1 MSTRIVAFGGGHGL
15 AAMLSAL
22 RDISSEITAVVTVAD
37 NGGSSGQL
45 RSEFGVM
52 PPGDL
57 RMALSALCSDDEWGS
72 SWAQALQHRFE
83 SEGPLNGHALG
94 NLLLTALWNLN
105 NDPVV
110 GLDKVGEL
118 LRIVGRVLPMAA
130 IPIEIEATLKPL
142 SNGQPGRVIR
152 GQVEVAE
159 AAGEVVSVRLIPDS
173 PPVLSE
179 VLEAIENAE
188 WITIGPGSWYSSV
201 LPHLLVPQ
209 IRAALANSNAK
220 IVVFLNLDARTVK
233 DEASALSP
241 EVQIEFLKTH
251 APEVKI
257 DYLVVDNSIKTTG
270 LEAIAQ
276 KYQAQLILSDLAH
289 HPGSDQHDRFK
300 VLSTLKK
307 LIG

>member
-1 MSTRIVAFGGGHGL
+1 
-15 AAMLSAL
+15 
-22 RDISSEITAVVTVAD
+22 
-37 NGGSSGQL
+37 
-45 RSEFGVM
+45 
-52 PPGDL
+52 
-57 RMALSALCSDDEWGS
+57 
-72 SWAQALQHRFE
+72 
-83 SEGPLNGHALG
+83 
-94 NLLLTALWNLN
+94 
-105 NDPVV
+105 
-110 GLDKVGEL
+110 LDKVGEL

-142 SNGQPGRVIR
+142 SSGQPGRVIR

-173 PPVLSE
+173 PPVLPE

-209 IRAALANSNAK
+209 IRTALANSNAK

-257 DYLVVDNSIKTTG
+257 DYLVADNSIKTTG

-276 KYQAQLILSDLAH
+276 KYEAQLILSDLAH

-300 VLSTLKK
+300 VLSTLKN

>member
-1 MSTRIVAFGGGHGL
+1 MNSRIVAFGGGHGL

-72 SWAQALQHRFE
+72 SWAEALQHRFE
-83 SEGPLNGHALG
+83 SSGPLNGHALG

-142 SNGQPGRVIR
+142 SSGQSGRVIR

-173 PPVLSE
+173 PPVLPE

-209 IRAALANSNAK
+209 IRTALANSNAK

-257 DYLVVDNSIKTTG
+257 DYLVADNSIKTTG

>member
-1 MSTRIVAFGGGHGL
+1 VAFGGGHGL

-72 SWAQALQHRFE
+72 SWAEALQHRFE
-83 SEGPLNGHALG
+83 SSGPLNGHALG

-142 SNGQPGRVIR
+142 SSGQIGRVIR

-173 PPVLSE
+173 PPVLPE
-179 VLEAIENAE
+179 VLEAIETAE

-209 IRAALANSNAK
+209 IRGALASTNAK
-220 IVVFLNLDARTVK
+220 IVVFLNLDARTIK

-257 DYLVVDNSIKTTG
+257 DYLVADNSIKTTG

-276 KYQAQLILSDLAH
+276 KYEAQLILSDLAH

-300 VLSTLKK
+300 VLSTLKN

>member
-1 MSTRIVAFGGGHGL
+1 MNSRIVAFGGGHGL

-72 SWAQALQHRFE
+72 SWAEALQHRFE
-83 SEGPLNGHALG
+83 SSGPLNGHALG

-142 SNGQPGRVIR
+142 SSGQSGRVIR

-159 AAGEVVSVRLIPDS
+159 AAGEVVSVRLIPES
-173 PPVLSE
+173 PPVLPE

-209 IRAALANSNAK
+209 IRTALANSNAQ

-257 DYLVVDNSIKTTG
+257 DYLVADNSIKTTG

-300 VLSTLKK
+300 VLSTLKN

>member
-1 MSTRIVAFGGGHGL
+1 VNSRIVAFGGGHGL

-72 SWAQALQHRFE
+72 SWAEALQHRFE
-83 SEGPLNGHALG
+83 SSGPLNGHALG

-142 SNGQPGRVIR
+142 SSGQSGRVIR

-173 PPVLSE
+173 PPVLPE

-209 IRAALANSNAK
+209 IRTALANSNAK

-257 DYLVVDNSIKTTG
+257 DYLVADNSIKTTG

>member
-1 MSTRIVAFGGGHGL
+1 VNSRIVAFGGGHGL
-15 AAMLSAL
+15 AATLSAL
-22 RDISSEITAVVTVAD
+22 REISNEITAVVTVAD

-45 RSEFGVM
+45 RCEFGIM

-57 RMALSALCSDDEWGS
+57 RMALTALCADDEWGS
-72 SWAQALQHRFE
+72 GWAEALQHRFE
-83 SEGPLNGHALG
+83 SEGALNGHALG

-142 SNGQPGRVIR
+142 SIGQAERVIR
-152 GQVEVAE
+152 GQVEVAA
-159 AAGEVVSVRLIPDS
+159 AAGEVTSVRLIPDS
-173 PPVLSE
+173 PPVLPE
-179 VLEAIENAE
+179 VLDAIEKAD
-188 WITIGPGSWYSSV
+188 WVTFGPGSWYSSV

-209 IRAALANSNAK
+209 IRTALADSKAK
-220 IVVFLNLDARTVK
+220 IIVFLNLDARLIK

-241 EVQIEFLKTH
+241 EVQFEFLKTH

-257 DYLVVDNSIKTTG
+257 DYLVADNSINTPG
-270 LEAIAQ
+270 LEAIAH
-276 KYQAQLILSDLAH
+276 KYGAQLVLSDLAH

>member
-142 SNGQPGRVIR
+142 SSGQPGRVIR

-209 IRAALANSNAK
+209 IRTALANSNAK

-257 DYLVVDNSIKTTG
+257 DYLVADNSIKTTG

-300 VLSTLKK
+300 VLSTLKN

>member
-1 MSTRIVAFGGGHGL
+1 MNTRIVAFGGGHGL

-142 SNGQPGRVIR
+142 SSGQPGRVIR

-209 IRAALANSNAK
+209 IRTALANSNAK

-257 DYLVVDNSIKTTG
+257 DYLVADNSIKTTG

>member
-142 SNGQPGRVIR
+142 SNGESGRVIR

-209 IRAALANSNAK
+209 IRTALANSNAK

-257 DYLVVDNSIKTTG
+257 DYLVADNSIKTTG

>member
-1 MSTRIVAFGGGHGL
+1 MNSRIVAFGGGHGL
-15 AAMLSAL
+15 AAILSAL

-72 SWAQALQHRFE
+72 SWAEALQHRFE
-83 SEGPLNGHALG
+83 SSGPLNGHALG

-142 SNGQPGRVIR
+142 SSGQSGRVIR

-173 PPVLSE
+173 PPVLPE

-209 IRAALANSNAK
+209 IRTALANSNAK

-257 DYLVVDNSIKTTG
+257 DYLVADNSIKTTG

-276 KYQAQLILSDLAH
+276 KYEAQLILSDLAH

-300 VLSTLKK
+300 VLSTLKN

>member
-1 MSTRIVAFGGGHGL
+1 MNTRIVAFGGGHGL

-83 SEGPLNGHALG
+83 SSGPLNGHALG

-142 SNGQPGRVIR
+142 SSGQPGRVIR

-173 PPVLSE
+173 PPVLPE

-201 LPHLLVPQ
+201 LPHRLVPQ
-209 IRAALANSNAK
+209 IRTALANSNAK

-241 EVQIEFLKTH
+241 EVQIEFLKSH

-257 DYLVVDNSIKTTG
+257 DYLVADNSIKTTG

>member
-1 MSTRIVAFGGGHGL
+1 VNSRIVAFGGGHGL

-72 SWAQALQHRFE
+72 SWAEALQHRFE
-83 SEGPLNGHALG
+83 SSGPLNGHALG

-142 SNGQPGRVIR
+142 SSGQIGRVIR

-173 PPVLSE
+173 PPVLPE
-179 VLEAIENAE
+179 VLEAIETAE

-209 IRAALANSNAK
+209 IRGALASTNAK
-220 IVVFLNLDARTVK
+220 IVVFLNLDARTIK

-257 DYLVVDNSIKTTG
+257 DYLVADNSIKTTG
-270 LEAIAQ
+270 LEAIAH
-276 KYQAQLILSDLAH
+276 KYEAQLILSDLAH

-300 VLSTLKK
+300 VLSTLKN

>member
-142 SNGQPGRVIR
+142 SSGQPGRVIR

-257 DYLVVDNSIKTTG
+257 DYLVADNSIKTTG

>member
-1 MSTRIVAFGGGHGL
+1 M
-15 AAMLSAL
+15 
-22 RDISSEITAVVTVAD
+22 
-37 NGGSSGQL
+37 
-45 RSEFGVM
+45 
-52 PPGDL
+52 
-57 RMALSALCSDDEWGS
+57 
-72 SWAQALQHRFE
+72 
-83 SEGPLNGHALG
+83 
-94 NLLLTALWNLN
+94 
-105 NDPVV
+105 
-110 GLDKVGEL
+110 
-118 LRIVGRVLPMAA
+118 
-130 IPIEIEATLKPL
+130 
-142 SNGQPGRVIR
+142 
-152 GQVEVAE
+152 
-159 AAGEVVSVRLIPDS
+159 
-173 PPVLSE
+173 
-179 VLEAIENAE
+179 
-188 WITIGPGSWYSSV
+188 

-209 IRAALANSNAK
+209 IRTALANSNAK

-257 DYLVVDNSIKTTG
+257 DYLVADNSIKTTG

>member
-1 MSTRIVAFGGGHGL
+1 VNSRIVAFGGGHGL

-37 NGGSSGQL
+37 NGGSIGQL

-72 SWAQALQHRFE
+72 SWAEALQHRFE
-83 SEGPLNGHALG
+83 SSGPLNGHALG

-130 IPIEIEATLKPL
+130 IPIEIEATLKPI
-142 SNGQPGRVIR
+142 SSGQPGRVIR

-173 PPVLSE
+173 PPVLPE

-209 IRAALANSNAK
+209 IRTALANSNAK

-257 DYLVVDNSIKTTG
+257 DYLVADNSIKTTG

-276 KYQAQLILSDLAH
+276 KYEAQLILSDLAH

-300 VLSTLKK
+300 VLSTLKN

>member
-1 MSTRIVAFGGGHGL
+1 MNSRIVAFGGGHGL

-72 SWAQALQHRFE
+72 SWAEALQHRFE
-83 SEGPLNGHALG
+83 SSGPLNGHALG

-142 SNGQPGRVIR
+142 SSGQPGRVIR

-173 PPVLSE
+173 PPVLPE

-209 IRAALANSNAK
+209 IRTALANSNAK

-257 DYLVVDNSIKTTG
+257 DYLVADNSIKTTG

-276 KYQAQLILSDLAH
+276 KYEAQLILSDLAH

-300 VLSTLKK
+300 VLSTLKN

>member
-209 IRAALANSNAK
+209 IRTALANSNAK

-257 DYLVVDNSIKTTG
+257 DYLVADNSIKTTG

>member
-1 MSTRIVAFGGGHGL
+1 MNSKIVAFGGGHGL

-83 SEGPLNGHALG
+83 SSGPLNGHALG

-130 IPIEIEATLKPL
+130 IPIEIEATLIPP

-173 PPVLSE
+173 PPVLPE

-209 IRAALANSNAK
+209 IRTALANSNAK

-257 DYLVVDNSIKTTG
+257 DYLVADNSIKTTG

-276 KYQAQLILSDLAH
+276 KYEAQLILSDLAH

-300 VLSTLKK
+300 VLSTLKN

>member
-1 MSTRIVAFGGGHGL
+1 MNSRIVAFGGGHGL

-72 SWAQALQHRFE
+72 SWAEALQHRFE
-83 SEGPLNGHALG
+83 SSGPLNGHALG

-105 NDPVV
+105 TDPVV
-110 GLDKVGEL
+110 GLEKVGEL

-142 SNGQPGRVIR
+142 SSGQPGRVIR

-173 PPVLSE
+173 PPVLPE

-209 IRAALANSNAK
+209 IRTALANSNAK

-257 DYLVVDNSIKTTG
+257 DYLVADNSIKTTG

-276 KYQAQLILSDLAH
+276 KYEAQLILSDLAH

-300 VLSTLKK
+300 VLSTLKN

>member
-209 IRAALANSNAK
+209 IRTALANSNAK

>member
-1 MSTRIVAFGGGHGL
+1 VSTRIVAFGGGHGL

-142 SNGQPGRVIR
+142 SSGQPGRVIR

-209 IRAALANSNAK
+209 IRTALSNSNAK

-257 DYLVVDNSIKTTG
+257 DYLVADNSIKTTG

>member
-57 RMALSALCSDDEWGS
+57 RMALSALCADDEWGS

-142 SNGQPGRVIR
+142 SSGQPGRVIR

-209 IRAALANSNAK
+209 IRTALSNSNAK

-257 DYLVVDNSIKTTG
+257 DYLVADNSIKTTG

-276 KYQAQLILSDLAH
+276 KYEAQLILSDLAH

>member
-1 MSTRIVAFGGGHGL
+1 MNSRIVAFGGGHGL

-72 SWAQALQHRFE
+72 SWAEALQHRFE
-83 SEGPLNGHALG
+83 SSGPLNGHALG

-142 SNGQPGRVIR
+142 SSGQSGRVIR

-173 PPVLSE
+173 PPVLPE

-209 IRAALANSNAK
+209 IRTALANSNAQ

-257 DYLVVDNSIKTTG
+257 DYLVADNSIKTTG

-300 VLSTLKK
+300 VLSTLKN

>member
-1 MSTRIVAFGGGHGL
+1 
-15 AAMLSAL
+15 MLSAL

-72 SWAQALQHRFE
+72 SWAEALQHRFE
-83 SEGPLNGHALG
+83 SSGPLNGHALG

-142 SNGQPGRVIR
+142 SSGQPGRVIR

-173 PPVLSE
+173 PPVLPE

-209 IRAALANSNAK
+209 IRTALANSNAK

-257 DYLVVDNSIKTTG
+257 DYLVADNSIKTTG

-276 KYQAQLILSDLAH
+276 KYEAQLILSDLAH

-300 VLSTLKK
+300 VLSTLKN

>member
-57 RMALSALCSDDEWGS
+57 RMALSALCADDEWGS

-142 SNGQPGRVIR
+142 SSGQPGRVIR

-209 IRAALANSNAK
+209 IRTALANSNAK

-257 DYLVVDNSIKTTG
+257 DYLVADNSIKTTG

-276 KYQAQLILSDLAH
+276 KYQAKLILSDLAH

>member
-1 MSTRIVAFGGGHGL
+1 MNTRIVAFGGGHGL

-142 SNGQPGRVIR
+142 SSGQSGRVIR

-173 PPVLSE
+173 PPVLPE

-209 IRAALANSNAK
+209 IRTALANSNAK

-257 DYLVVDNSIKTTG
+257 DYLVADNSIKTTG

-276 KYQAQLILSDLAH
+276 KYEAQLILSDLAH

-300 VLSTLKK
+300 VLSTLKN

>member
-1 MSTRIVAFGGGHGL
+1 VAFGGGHGL
-15 AAMLSAL
+15 AAILSAL

-72 SWAQALQHRFE
+72 SWAEALQHRFE
-83 SEGPLNGHALG
+83 SSGPLNGHALG

-142 SNGQPGRVIR
+142 SSGQSGRVIR

-173 PPVLSE
+173 PPVLPE

-209 IRAALANSNAK
+209 IRTALANSNAK

-257 DYLVVDNSIKTTG
+257 DYLVADNSIKTTG

-276 KYQAQLILSDLAH
+276 KYEAQLILSDLAH

-300 VLSTLKK
+300 VLSTLKN

>member
-1 MSTRIVAFGGGHGL
+1 VAFGGGHGL

-72 SWAQALQHRFE
+72 SWAQALQYRFE

-142 SNGQPGRVIR
+142 SSGQPGRVIR

-209 IRAALANSNAK
+209 IRTALSNSSAK

-257 DYLVVDNSIKTTG
+257 DYLVADNSIKTTG

>member
-1 MSTRIVAFGGGHGL
+1 
-15 AAMLSAL
+15 
-22 RDISSEITAVVTVAD
+22 
-37 NGGSSGQL
+37 
-45 RSEFGVM
+45 M

-72 SWAQALQHRFE
+72 SWAEALQHRFE
-83 SEGPLNGHALG
+83 SSGPLNGHALG

-142 SNGQPGRVIR
+142 SSGQSGRVIR

-173 PPVLSE
+173 PPVLPE

-209 IRAALANSNAK
+209 IRTALANSNAK

-257 DYLVVDNSIKTTG
+257 DYLVADNSIKTTG

-276 KYQAQLILSDLAH
+276 KYEAQLILSDLAH

>member
-1 MSTRIVAFGGGHGL
+1 VSTRIVAFGGGHGL

-22 RDISSEITAVVTVAD
+22 RDITSEITAVVTVAD

-142 SNGQPGRVIR
+142 SSGQPGRVIR

-209 IRAALANSNAK
+209 IRTALSNSNAK

-257 DYLVVDNSIKTTG
+257 DYLVADNSIKTTG

>member
-142 SNGQPGRVIR
+142 SSGQPGRVIR

-209 IRAALANSNAK
+209 IRTALANSNAK

-257 DYLVVDNSIKTTG
+257 DYLVADNSIKTTG

-276 KYQAQLILSDLAH
+276 KYQAQLILGDLAH

>member
-1 MSTRIVAFGGGHGL
+1 MNSRIVAFGGGHGL

-22 RDISSEITAVVTVAD
+22 RDVSSEITAVVTVAD

-83 SEGPLNGHALG
+83 STGPLNGHALG

-105 NDPVV
+105 EDPVV

-130 IPIEIEATLKPL
+130 VPIEIEATLKPL
-142 SNGQPGRVIR
+142 LPGQPERVIR

-173 PPVLSE
+173 PPVLPE
-179 VLEAIENAE
+179 VLHAIKKAD
-188 WITIGPGSWYSSV
+188 WITLGPGSWYSSV
-201 LPHLLVPQ
+201 LPHLLVPE
-209 IRAALANSNAK
+209 IRTALANSNAK
-220 IVVFLNLDARTVK
+220 IVVFLNLDARSSK

-241 EVQIEFLKTH
+241 EVQIEFLKSH

-257 DYLVVDNSIKTTG
+257 DYLVADNSIKTTG
-270 LEAIAQ
+270 LEAIAN
-276 KYQAQLILSDLAH
+276 KYSAQLILSDLAH

>member
-142 SNGQPGRVIR
+142 SSGQPGRVIR

-209 IRAALANSNAK
+209 IRTALSNSNAK

-257 DYLVVDNSIKTTG
+257 DYLVADNSIKTTG

-276 KYQAQLILSDLAH
+276 KYQAQLILGDLAH

>member
-1 MSTRIVAFGGGHGL
+1 VSTRIVAFGGGHGL

-142 SNGQPGRVIR
+142 SNGESGRVIR

-209 IRAALANSNAK
+209 IRTALANSNAK

-257 DYLVVDNSIKTTG
+257 DYLVADNSIKTTG

>member
-1 MSTRIVAFGGGHGL
+1 MNTRIVAFGGGHGL

-142 SNGQPGRVIR
+142 SSGQPGRVIR

-209 IRAALANSNAK
+209 IRTALSNSSAK

-241 EVQIEFLKTH
+241 EVQIEFLKSH

-257 DYLVVDNSIKTTG
+257 DYLVADNSIKTTG

>member
-142 SNGQPGRVIR
+142 SSGQPGRVIR

-209 IRAALANSNAK
+209 IRTALSNSNAK

-257 DYLVVDNSIKTTG
+257 DYLVADNSIKTTG

-300 VLSTLKK
+300 VLSTLKN

>member
-1 MSTRIVAFGGGHGL
+1 MAFGGGHGL

-37 NGGSSGQL
+37 NGGSIGQL

-72 SWAQALQHRFE
+72 SWAEALQHRFE
-83 SEGPLNGHALG
+83 SSGPLNGHALG

-130 IPIEIEATLKPL
+130 IPIEIEATLKPI
-142 SNGQPGRVIR
+142 SSGQPGRVIR

-173 PPVLSE
+173 PPVLPE

-209 IRAALANSNAK
+209 IRTALANSNAK

-257 DYLVVDNSIKTTG
+257 DYLVADNSIKTTG

-276 KYQAQLILSDLAH
+276 KYEAQLILSDLAH

-300 VLSTLKK
+300 VLSTLKN

>member
-1 MSTRIVAFGGGHGL
+1 VSTRIVAFGGGHGL

-22 RDISSEITAVVTVAD
+22 RDITSEITAVVTVAD

-57 RMALSALCSDDEWGS
+57 RMALAALCSDDEWGS

-142 SNGQPGRVIR
+142 SSGQPGRVIR

-179 VLEAIENAE
+179 VLEVIENAE

-209 IRAALANSNAK
+209 IRTALSNSNAK

-257 DYLVVDNSIKTTG
+257 DYLVADNSIKTTG